1 LRKQFAFA
9 HQPWKEIHMRRH
21 NFSNRRGAVFLVTLA
36 LTACGGGG
44 GYGGGGGGSS
54 SGGSGTYT
62 PPTQPSAPAPPTIG
76 LEQPA
81 SAKANRTVPLTAD
94 VNAAGGV
101 KSVEFLVD
109 GTVVGT
115 VNAAPF
121 TFSWDTSTVT
131 DGDHSV
137 TARVTDNSS
146 NVATSTATTYTVTN
160 HPVIHVTLSADQ
172 IFPKP
177 TSTATGEGDLT
188 FDLISGAVTGGVT
201 LSGITATLAHIHE
214 GYAAENGGVLIDFVQ
229 DPADPNHWTPDSS
242 EVLTADQIAF
252 LLDGELYLNVHS
264 AAYPGGEIRA
274 QIIPDNI
281 QVVFANMDGSQVVP
295 AATTTASGLA
305 AVTLNKDEN
314 EVSVHVSS
322 TGADDATDAHVHVAA
337 AGSNASD
344 TLITLEKD
352 PAKAGHWSAE
362 DQPITSANHDAFDA
376 NNWYVDVHT
385 PGAPDGAIRGQ
396 FVPNPA
402 PPPPPPPAAPKL
414 SDLQTEIFTPM
425 CSGCHSGGGASLPS
439 SMDLSSASATFAA
452 WVNVASVQQ
461 SSVLRVKPNDADN
474 SYVIRKLEGAPG
486 ITGQRMPRGGPFL
499 DQATIDKVKAWI
511 NAGAQNN

>member
-1 LRKQFAFA
+1 
-9 HQPWKEIHMRRH
+9 MRRH
-21 NFSNRRGAVFLVTLA
+21 NFSKLRGAVFLVTLA

-44 GYGGGGGGSS
+44 GYGGGSGS
-54 SGGSGTYT
+54 SGGSGSGGNGGYT
-62 PPTQPSAPAPPTIG
+62 PPTQPSAPAPPTVS
-76 LEQPA
+76 LQQPA
-81 SAKANRTVPLTAD
+81 SATVNRTVHLTAD
-94 VNAAGGV
+94 AAADGGI

-115 VNAAPF
+115 VNTAPY
-121 TFSWDTSTVT
+121 TFDWDTSAVT

-146 NVATSTATTYTVTN
+146 DVVTSAATTYTVTN
-160 HPVIHVTLSADQ
+160 HPAIHVTLSADQ

-188 FDLISGAVTGGVT
+188 FDLITGAVTGGVT
-201 LSGITATLAHIHE
+201 LSGITATLAHIHQ
-214 GYAAENGGVLIDFVQ
+214 GYAAQNGGVLIDFVQ
-229 DPADPNHWTPDSS
+229 DPADPNHWTPDTS
-242 EVLTADQIAF
+242 EVLTADQIAL

-264 AAYPGGEIRA
+264 AAYPLGEIRA
-274 QIIPDNI
+274 QILPDNI
-281 QVVFANMDGSQVVP
+281 QVVFADLDGSQVVP
-295 AATTTASGLA
+295 ATTTTANGLA

-314 EVSVHVSS
+314 EVSIHMSS
-322 TGADDATDAHVHVAA
+322 TGVDDATDAHVHVAA
-337 AGSNASD
+337 AGTNATD
-344 TLITLEKD
+344 TLIALQKD
-352 PAKAGHWSAE
+352 PATAGHWFAE
-362 DQPITSANHDAFDA
+362 DQPITSDNHDQFDD

-385 PGAPDGAIRGQ
+385 PGAPDGTIRGQ
-396 FVPNPA
+396 FVPNPT

-414 SDLQTEIFTPM
+414 SELQTEIFTPI
-425 CSGCHSGGGASLPS
+425 CAGCHFGGGASLPS
-439 SMDLSSASATFAA
+439 SMDLSNAAATFANL
-452 WVNVASVQQ
+452 VNVASVQQ

-474 SYVIRKLEGAPG
+474 SYIIHKLEGASD